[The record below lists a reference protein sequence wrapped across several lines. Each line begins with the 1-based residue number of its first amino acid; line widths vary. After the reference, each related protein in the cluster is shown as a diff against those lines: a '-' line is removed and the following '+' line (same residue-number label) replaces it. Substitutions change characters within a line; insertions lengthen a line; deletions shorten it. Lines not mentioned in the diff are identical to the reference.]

1 MPYEIRKVQ
10 KGWKVFTKGTDRSH
24 SNDPLPLAR
33 AKEQLK
39 ALYANADPADEKKG
53 GSTLLARVLFPTAS
67 AIYDTVLGKNIFTG
81 QGRGMIGGFDD
92 SDWTVLYGGVE
103 DDDAIDQGS
112 KEDAEAL
119 VKQAEDKF
127 DVEEATGEPEY
138 LKQAKA
144 YAKKAGYKDASSLKL
159 ADDGKHKLELRG
171 VKFGSI
177 TNNDFII
184 YKQHFPALAEKKRKQ
199 YLARA
204 KKIKGDWAKN
214 KYSPNSLAINILWDG
229 ARKSGGADED
239 EEEREL
245 RRNME
250 RAKLESYNGDYQRI
264 LDQKKRDLMLQN
276 ADLYRQAQEA
286 RPEGVSLF
294 TRDQMRTLADET
306 DREFRASLSPAD
318 YAEYLAL
325 KKKYPNWKGGFDW
338 GRVPGISEAIQ
349 HPFLNDAVQE
359 GTKFISDTVSDFFK
373 TPEEKEKE
381 RKRKEACEI
390 CNKGAGYRGGEK
402 KMNFRKEGDDP
413 RNWGY
418 DEEEEIEAPP
428 PEQPQFIGD
437 PTQFKPLPYDPN
449 NPLMY
454 MVGGAVPIN
463 KKLYEKAKEIVYP
476 RYKKPSAYRSGA
488 VVKLYK
494 EMGGKFKEN
503 NGRPLAR
510 WFREEW
516 QDVGNK
522 EYPVYR
528 PTKRVSK
535 DTPLTASEIDP
546 ENLRLQIR
554 EKQEIRGEK
563 NLKPFVKKGG
573 RLAQT
578 DEEETKIAKKIIQ
591 KVAGEQNAEVKK
603 ISETPMGDDNIR
615 KYLPNSKIL
624 KYSELADVSNIEEL
638 LPSPKSYFFLL
649 YERSINNGHWVVVN
663 RYIDNG
669 RDTICY
675 FCSYGS
681 KIDEPLRWNSPE
693 QNRELGQDKPYLSI
707 LLRNSGKKLQYNN
720 VQYQSKTSPVATCGA
735 FATLWIKA
743 NLRDNMTLQDFHEWI
758 AEIKKETGLSYDAI
772 ASNAISQR

>member
-10 KGWKVFTKGTDRSH
+10 KGWKVYTKGTDRSH
-24 SNDPLPLAR
+24 SNDPLSLAR
-33 AKEQLK
+33 AKAQLK
-39 ALYANADPADEKKG
+39 ALYANTDDTDLKG
-53 GSTLLARVLFPTAS
+53 
-67 AIYDTVLGKNIFTG
+67 
-81 QGRGMIGGFDD
+81 GMIGGFDD
-92 SDWTVLYGGVE
+92 EDFYRLFASAGGVKFEE

-144 YAKKAGYKDASSLKL
+144 FAKKAGYKDASSLKL

-184 YKQHFPALAEKKRKQ
+184 YKQHFPAIAEKKRKQ

-229 ARKSGGADED
+229 ARKE
-239 EEEREL
+239 
-245 RRNME
+245 
-250 RAKLESYNGDYQRI
+250 
-264 LDQKKRDLMLQN
+264 
-276 ADLYRQAQEA
+276 
-286 RPEGVSLF
+286 
-294 TRDQMRTLADET
+294 
-306 DREFRASLSPAD
+306 
-318 YAEYLAL
+318 
-325 KKKYPNWKGGFDW
+325 GGFDW
-338 GRVPGISEAIQ
+338 GNLLSG
-349 HPFLNDAVQE
+349 AVQE
-359 GTKFISDTVSDFFK
+359 GTKLIGDTVSDFLK
-373 TPEEKEKE
+373 TPEQKEEE
-381 RKRKEACEI
+381 RKRKEACKI
-390 CNKGAGYRGGEK
+390 CAG
-402 KMNFRKEGDDP
+402 EGS
-413 RNWGY
+413 GY
-418 DEEEEIEAPP
+418 S
-428 PEQPQFIGD
+428 
-437 PTQFKPLPYDPN
+437 
-449 NPLMY
+449 
-454 MVGGAVPIN
+454 GGAVPLN
-463 KKLYEKAKEIVYP
+463 KKLYEQAKAEVYP

-488 VVKLYK
+488 VVKRYK
-494 EMGGKFKEN
+494 DLGGKFKDN

-510 WFREEW
+510 WFKEEW
-516 QDVGNK
+516 KDVGNQD
-522 EYPVYR
+522 YPVYR

-546 ENLRLQIR
+546 ENLRLQVR

-563 NLKPFVKKGG
+563 NLKPFVAKGG

-603 ISETPMGDDNIR
+603 VAETPMGDDNIR
-615 KYLPNSKIL
+615 KYLPNAKIL

-649 YERSINNGHWVVVN
+649 YEHSFNNGHWVVIN
-663 RYIDNG
+663 RYINNG
-669 RDTICY
+669 KDTICF

-681 KIDEPLRWNSPE
+681 KIDAPLRWNSPARN
-693 QNRELGQDKPYLSI
+693 QELGQGTPYLTI
-707 LLRNSGKKLQYNN
+707 LLRKSGKSLQYNN
-720 VQYQSKTSPVATCGA
+720 VAYQSKTSPVATCGA

-743 NLRDNMTLQDFHEWI
+743 NLRENMSLADFHDWI
-758 AEIKKETGLSYDAI
+758 KEIKDETGLSYDAI
-772 ASNAISQR
+772 ASNAISSRTF

>member
-1 MPYEIRKVQ
+1 MPYEIRKVH

-39 ALYANADPADEKKG
+39 ALYANADPADEAKKG

-81 QGRGMIGGFDD
+81 QGRGLIGGFDD

-144 YAKKAGYKDASSLKL
+144 FAKKAGYKDASSLKL

-184 YKQHFPALAEKKRKQ
+184 YKQHFPAIAEKKRKQ

-229 ARKSGGADED
+229 ARKA
-239 EEEREL
+239 
-245 RRNME
+245 
-250 RAKLESYNGDYQRI
+250 
-264 LDQKKRDLMLQN
+264 
-276 ADLYRQAQEA
+276 
-286 RPEGVSLF
+286 
-294 TRDQMRTLADET
+294 
-306 DREFRASLSPAD
+306 
-318 YAEYLAL
+318 
-325 KKKYPNWKGGFDW
+325 GGFDF
-338 GRVPGISEAIQ
+338 GDLLSG
-349 HPFLNDAVQE
+349 AVQE
-359 GTKFISDTVSDFFK
+359 GTKLIGDTVSDFFK

-390 CNKGAGYRGGEK
+390 CKGGEK

-516 QDVGNK
+516 KDVGNK

>member
-1 MPYEIRKVQ
+1 MPYEIRKVH

-39 ALYANADPADEKKG
+39 ALYANADPADEAKKG

-103 DDDAIDQGS
+103 DDDAIDEGS
-112 KEDAEAL
+112 KEDAEAI

-144 YAKKAGYKDASSLKL
+144 FAKKAGYKDASSLKL

-184 YKQHFPALAEKKRKQ
+184 YKQHFPAIAEKKRKQ

-229 ARKSGGADED
+229 ARKD
-239 EEEREL
+239 
-245 RRNME
+245 
-250 RAKLESYNGDYQRI
+250 
-264 LDQKKRDLMLQN
+264 
-276 ADLYRQAQEA
+276 
-286 RPEGVSLF
+286 
-294 TRDQMRTLADET
+294 
-306 DREFRASLSPAD
+306 
-318 YAEYLAL
+318 
-325 KKKYPNWKGGFDW
+325 GGFDW
-338 GRVPGISEAIQ
+338 GNLLSGAVQEGLNPNNN
-349 HPFLNDAVQE
+349 PLLNDVVQE

-381 RKRKEACEI
+381 RRRKEACEI
-390 CNKGAGYRGGEK
+390 CNKGAGYS
-402 KMNFRKEGDDP
+402 
-413 RNWGY
+413 
-418 DEEEEIEAPP
+418 
-428 PEQPQFIGD
+428 
-437 PTQFKPLPYDPN
+437 
-449 NPLMY
+449 
-454 MVGGAVPIN
+454 GGAVPLN

-516 QDVGNK
+516 KDVGNK
-522 EYPVYR
+522 AYPVYR

-603 ISETPMGDDNIR
+603 ISQTPMGDDNIR
-615 KYLPNSKIL
+615 KYLPNAKIL

-649 YERSINNGHWVVVN
+649 YEREINNGHWVVVN
-663 RYIDNG
+663 RYNDNG
-669 RDTICY
+669 KDTICY

-681 KIDEPLRWNSPE
+681 KIDEPLRWNSPAR
-693 QNRELGQDKPYLSI
+693 NKELGQGSPYLTI

-720 VQYQSKTSPVATCGA
+720 VAYQSKTSPVATCGA

-743 NLRDNMTLQDFHEWI
+743 NLRDDMTLQDFHEWI

-772 ASNAISQR
+772 ASNAISQRSF